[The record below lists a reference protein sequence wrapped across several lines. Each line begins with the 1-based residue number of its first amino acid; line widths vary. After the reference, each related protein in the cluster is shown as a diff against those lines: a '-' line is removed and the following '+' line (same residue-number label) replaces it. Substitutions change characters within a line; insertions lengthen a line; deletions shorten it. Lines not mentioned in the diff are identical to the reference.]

1 MSKQSSVTKDC
12 IYMKDQCN
20 GGNYCDKAWGNG
32 WGMKR
37 GLL

>member
-1 MSKQSSVTKDC
+1 
-12 IYMKDQCN
+12 MKDQCN
-20 GGNYCDKAWGNG
+20 GGNYCDKARRNG